1 MGQRSPQGEGE
12 DAAAGVWC
20 GGDWRRPASD
30 VRILNVFGGREL
42 PPFAWL
48 AASAI
53 GLCLAFSMFITVSTN
68 FMVEELGIRA
78 Q

>member
-1 MGQRSPQGEGE
+1 MQRSPQGEGE
-12 DAAAGVWC
+12 NAAAGGRC
-20 GGDWRRPASD
+20 GCDWQRPDSD

-53 GLCLAFSMFITVSTN
+53 GFGLAFSMFITVSTN